1 MKNFTTVL
9 KIAPAFLLASSMMH
23 AQIKDSTT
31 NEKAIE
37 EVVLIGYG
45 KQKKSDLTGSIT
57 SVGEKEFNK
66 GAIVSADQLIN
77 GKAPGVRI
85 TNTGGSP
92 DSAPNIRIRGGSSI
106 SAQNN
111 PLIVIDGVP
120 LDFVNAAGS
129 ANPLNLVNPN
139 DIESFSILKD
149 ASATA
154 IYGSRASNGVIIITT
169 KKGGGKLKINFNTN
183 VSVGEVTKFADVMN
197 SKDFV
202 DYVSKYFPDSKWKLG
217 VGGSAS
223 APTTTGTLYDTN
235 WQDAIYRTSV
245 STDNNLSVSGA
256 LFDKKLPVRLSLGYN
271 RTEGVV
277 KTSDYE
283 RFSGALRITP
293 TLFDKHLK
301 IDVNAKGIVSDLNA
315 IDQDAAIGGAISMDP
330 TKPIYLS
337 QTGLSGNP
345 YNRFGGFYQNTA
357 LVSNQYNAIGQSNP
371 LAVLLQRTAPQNI
384 KKLLGNVEL
393 DYKMHFLPEL
403 RAVVNLGMETSES
416 NLETVFGNN
425 AIQTYRLVSGAATP
439 NDYVFNPGVN
449 YRERQNILN
458 KTLDSYL
465 VYEKN
470 YSGFVSHFLIQGGYS
485 YQSFRNEGHKDEFRY
500 NNESGLRESFVQFP
514 LLNPNNNYYNLT
526 NLQSFIGRTNVDFL
540 NKYLFTA
547 TLRADASSLFRKD
560 IRWGYFPSVAFA
572 WKINEENFLKDSK
585 SVRELKLRLG
595 WGQTGQQDITQI
607 AGYYPS
613 RALFQEG
620 NAGSQYFPGIG
631 TYSAIPFNDELTW
644 EKATTMNAGLDF
656 SLFKNNLIT
665 GSLDVYRTET
675 SDLLAKVPYP
685 SGQFLTNEFVRNVG
699 STENN
704 GVELNLT
711 INPVK
716 TENIN
721 WSVSGN
727 MGYNKGKVKNLD
739 QLELIQGQD
748 GGLPVGTGN
757 ILAYNAVGYQP
768 FSANVYEQVYDSNGN
783 PLAGVVVDRNNDG
796 IINTKDKYFTA
807 IRPNWTYGFSTSFNY
822 KKFDF
827 STSLRGQIGGKVFNA
842 RKLSQGYRQS
852 SVPQN
857 GLSVNNANSYAAVS
871 PFDNITD
878 TVIYSDFFLEDASF
892 LRMDNAT
899 VGYLIE
905 NAFKGTNIRVY
916 ASVNNAFVITKYKGV
931 DPENFNGID
940 NNFYPR
946 PRVYTV
952 GFNLNF

>member
-23 AQIKDSTT
+23 AQTQDSTT
-31 NEKAIE
+31 KEKAIE

-45 KQKKSDLTGSIT
+45 KQKKSDLTGAIT
-57 SVGEKEFNK
+57 SVTEKEFNK

-85 TNTGGSP
+85 TNSGGSP

-120 LDFVNAAGS
+120 LDFVTAAGS

-169 KKGGGKLKINFNTN
+169 KKGGGKLKVNFSTN
-183 VSVGEVTKFADVMN
+183 MSVGEVTKFADVMN
-197 SKDFV
+197 SSEFV
-202 DYVSKYFPDSKWKLG
+202 DYVSKYFPQSRWKLG
-217 VGGSAS
+217 VGGLAS
-223 APTTTGTLYDTN
+223 SPTTTGTIYDTN

-245 STDNNLSVSGA
+245 STDNNVSLSGA

-283 RFSGALRITP
+283 RFSGALRVTP

-301 IDVNAKGIVSDLNA
+301 IDVNAKGIISDLNA
-315 IDQDAAIGGAISMDP
+315 VDQDAAIGGAISMDP
-330 TKPIYLS
+330 TKPIYVS
-337 QTGLSGNP
+337 ETGLNGNP

-357 LVSNQYNAIGQSNP
+357 LVSNQYTTIGQSNP
-371 LAVLLQRTAPQNI
+371 LAVLLQRNSPQKI

-403 RAVVNLGMETSES
+403 RAVVNLGIETSES
-416 NLETVFGNN
+416 NLETVYGDN
-425 AIQTYRLVSGAATP
+425 AIQTYRLINKAVTP
-439 NDYVFNPGVN
+439 NDYVFNPGVD

-470 YSGFVSHFLIQGGYS
+470 FSGFISHFLIQGGYS
-485 YQSFRNEGHKDEFRY
+485 YQSFRNEGHKDQFRY

-526 NLQSFIGRTNVDFL
+526 NLQSFIGRTNIDLV

-572 WKINEENFLKDSK
+572 WKITEENFLKDSK
-585 SVRELKLRLG
+585 SVKELKLRLG

-665 GSLDVYRTET
+665 GSLDVYHTET

-685 SGQFLTNEFVRNVG
+685 AGQFLTNEFVRNIG
-699 STENN
+699 STENS

-711 INPVK
+711 LNPIK
-716 TENIN
+716 TDHVI
-721 WSVSGN
+721 WSISGN

-757 ILAYNAVGYQP
+757 ILAYNTVGYQP
-768 FSANVYEQVYDSNGN
+768 FSANVYEQVYDANGN

-796 IINTKDKYFTA
+796 IINTEDKYFTA

-857 GLSVNNANSYAAVS
+857 GLSVNNANSYAATS

-878 TVIYSDFFLEDASF
+878 AVIYSDFFLEDASF

-899 VGYLIE
+899 IGYLVE
-905 NAFKGTNIRVY
+905 NAFKNTNIRVY
-916 ASVNNAFVITKYKGV
+916 ASVNNAFVITKYKGM
-931 DPENFNGID
+931 DPENFNGVD

-946 PRVYTV
+946 PRVYTI